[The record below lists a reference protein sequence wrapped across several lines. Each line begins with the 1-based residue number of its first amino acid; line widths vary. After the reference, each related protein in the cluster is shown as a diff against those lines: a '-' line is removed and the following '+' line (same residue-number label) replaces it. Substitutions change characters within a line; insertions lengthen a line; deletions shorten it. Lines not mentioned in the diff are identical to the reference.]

1 MRMALVPLEKMC
13 VDPEISGWRESGSAR
28 VEKLYVSFCHGEFGM
43 NVTCDVQIMEAE
55 STNNK
60 KLVDDGLA
68 TVSVLK
74 RRKAAK
80 DANPDATPSGDPWP
94 ANLLEIFELG
104 LKVKVVKYADDGDA
118 DARFRWNV
126 AKHDVENNSVRWST
140 AFQKITVAASLYK
153 KFGDWEKVRSDCLL
167 TYGVGKRNTYNRW
180 IRAAS
185 GISAEVLG
193 ELKKYPAMPSGCIF
207 DNSYL
212 LPSEHAVRTNSW
224 RVMRWK
230 L

>member
-1 MRMALVPLEKMC
+1 MT
-13 VDPEISGWRESGSAR
+13 
-28 VEKLYVSFCHGEFGM
+28 
-43 NVTCDVQIMEAE
+43 VTCDVQVMDTE
-55 STNNK
+55 STDNK

-68 TVSVLK
+68 TCCALLQCHASQE
-74 RRKAAK
+74 A
-80 DANPDATPSGDPWP
+80 DPDATPSGYPWP

-185 GISAEVLG
+185 CISPAELYKFPTAAG
-193 ELKKYPAMPSGCIF
+193 FIDDS
-207 DNSYL
+207 
-212 LPSEHAVRTNSW
+212 
-224 RVMRWK
+224 
-230 L
+230 